1 MDEPSRADTF
11 SGRVLVVF
19 GTQVFGAGIGIIN
32 GILLA
37 RLLGPAAKGD
47 YYFLVLLPATT
58 IILLQLGLPQ
68 AFGFFAA
75 RGQTIG
81 MLGKTIVLTAIL
93 SILAL
98 LVLLVVLPILS
109 GIFPPGIGVEQ
120 ILFAFLALPLAL
132 NATFTTGIVTGR
144 QAVRWYAGI
153 NMAYPIVSTVLLVV
167 ILGGLGGSVTGAI
180 AVYVIVSSIQ
190 SLGFAIG
197 ARWVSARNPEPAEV
211 SYRELLRYG
220 LPYYPGSLTQFFSA
234 RADVFLIAWLV
245 ADAAAPLGYYS
256 MAVGLA
262 ELVFYFPNAVATL
275 FFPHVA
281 GASREESDSQVAMV
295 ARVSLL
301 VTAGVALALAPAAV
315 VMIYVLLPAFV
326 PSLPALFILLPGVVA
341 LSATR
346 VVYVYLTGIGKPA
359 LTSYINVFAFVL
371 NIVLNIF
378 LIPRYGIEGAAA
390 ASLVSY
396 SVSAILLTTVAARLS
411 GMHMWDLWLVRG
423 SDLRFTVRMSKALG
437 RRVLAASTGRA

>member
-1 MDEPSRADTF
+1 MDQSSRADTF

-19 GTQVFGAGIGIIN
+19 GTQVFGAGVGIIN

-37 RLLGPAAKGD
+37 RLLGPAAKGE

-58 IILLQLGLPQ
+58 ITLLQLGLPQ
-68 AFGFFAA
+68 AFGYFAA

-81 MLGKTIVLTAIL
+81 MVGKSIVLAVIL
-93 SILAL
+93 SLVAL
-98 LVLLVVLPILS
+98 IALFALLPILS
-109 GIFPPGIGVEQ
+109 GIFPPGIGIEQ

-153 NMAYPIVSTVLLVV
+153 NMAYPIISTVLLVV
-167 ILGGLGGSVTGAI
+167 ILGGLGGSVNGAI
-180 AVYVIVSSIQ
+180 AVYVIVASIQ

-197 ARWVSARNPEPAEV
+197 ARWVGTHNPEPAPV
-211 SYRELLRYG
+211 SYRDLLRYG
-220 LPYYPGSLTQFFSA
+220 LPYYPGSITQFFSA

-245 ADAAAPLGYYS
+245 ANAAAPLGYYS

-281 GASREESDSQVAMV
+281 GASREESDSQVTMV
-295 ARVSLL
+295 TRVSLL
-301 VTAGVALALAPAAV
+301 ITAAVALALAPAAV
-315 VMIYVLLPAFV
+315 LMIQLLLPAFV
-326 PSLPALFILLPGVVA
+326 PSLPALFLLLPGVVA

-359 LTSYINVFAFVL
+359 LTSYVNVFAFAL
-371 NIVLNIF
+371 NIVLNIY
-378 LIPRYGIEGAAA
+378 LIPRFGIEGAAV

-411 GMHMWDLWLVRG
+411 GTPVWDFWLVRG
-423 SDLRFTVRMSKALG
+423 SDLRFAARMSLGLLRRAL
-437 RRVLAASTGRA
+437 RVSAGGA

>member
-1 MDEPSRADTF
+1 MGETGRAGIF
-11 SGRVLVVF
+11 SGRVVVVF

-37 RLLGPAAKGD
+37 RLLGPAAKGE

-68 AFGFFAA
+68 AFGYFAA

-81 MLGKTIVLTAIL
+81 MVGKTIVLTAIL
-93 SILAL
+93 SVVAF
-98 LVLLVVLPILS
+98 LVLIVLVPLIA
-109 GIFPPGIGVEQ
+109 GIIPTGIGVEQ
-120 ILFAFLALPLAL
+120 VLFVFLALPLAL

-144 QAVRWYAGI
+144 QAVNWYAGI
-153 NMAYPIVSTVLLVV
+153 NMAYPMVSTVLLVI
-167 ILGGLGGSVTGAI
+167 ILGGLGGTVNGAI
-180 AVYVIVSSIQ
+180 AVYVIVSSFQ
-190 SLGFAIG
+190 ALGFLIG
-197 ARWVSARNPEPAEV
+197 ARWVSDHNPQPARV
-211 SYRELLRYG
+211 SFRELLGYG

-281 GASREESDSQVAMV
+281 GASREESNSQVAMV
-295 ARVSLL
+295 SRVSLL
-301 VTAGVALALAPAAV
+301 VTAGVALVLAPAAV
-315 VMIYVLLPAFV
+315 LMIEILLPAFV
-326 PSLPALFILLPGVVA
+326 PSLPALFLLLPGVVA

-359 LTSYINVFAFVL
+359 ITSYINVSAFIL
-371 NIVLNIF
+371 NIVLNLF
-378 LIPRYGIEGAAA
+378 LIPAFGIAGAAA

-396 SVSAILLTTVAARLS
+396 SVSAILLTIVASGLS
-411 GMHMWDLWLVRG
+411 GAPVWDFWLVRR
-423 SDLRFTVRMSKALG
+423 SDVRLTFRMSVGLI
-437 RRVLAASTGRA
+437 RRVLGTSSGAI